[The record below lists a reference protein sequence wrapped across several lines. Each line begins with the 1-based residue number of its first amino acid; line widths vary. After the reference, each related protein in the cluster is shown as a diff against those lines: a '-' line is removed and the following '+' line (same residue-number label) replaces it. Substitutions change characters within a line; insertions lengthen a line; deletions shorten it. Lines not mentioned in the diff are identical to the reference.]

1 VAALIAPALVL
12 LWAAGVAFF
21 HRQRIWILYYAL
33 GAVGLALI
41 LVGSVQRL
49 LPRGSGLEAATAYG
63 AHYLA
68 NAVGIPTRIFQ
79 AAPDTVLVMVISQE
93 IGWTA
98 LQVGVECSG
107 LLETAIFV
115 GLVAFYPGWPRRRRA
130 AAIACGV
137 IATYVANLARM
148 LLIIA
153 IMHSMGKDWLLFAH
167 TLVGKF
173 AFFVLVVVIY
183 WYLLTLPTIM
193 HLRRQQRMKEAA

>member
-12 LWAAGVAFF
+12 LWVAGVAFF
-21 HRQRIWILYYAL
+21 HWQRIWILYYAL
-33 GAVGLALI
+33 GAVGLALL
-41 LVGSVQRL
+41 LVGVVQRFV
-49 LPRGSGLEAATAYG
+49 PRGSGFEAATAYG

-68 NAVGIPTRIFQ
+68 NVFGIPTRIFQ

-115 GLVAFYPGWPRRRRA
+115 GLLAFYPGWSLKHKA
-130 AAIACGV
+130 AAIIYGT
-137 IATYVANLARM
+137 IATYLANLARM
-148 LLIIA
+148 LLIIS
-153 IMHSMGKDWLLFAH
+153 IMHSMGKDWLLIAH

-173 AFFVLVVVIY
+173 AFFALIIVIY
-183 WYLLTLPTIM
+183 WYVLTLPTIA
-193 HLRRQQRMKEAA
+193 HLRRQQQAKEAA